1 LNPIETAVQGIKEGN
16 DQCFEVIIE
25 QFQQQLFR
33 YCYRMLGNMHE
44 AEDAVQES
52 FLKAYEKIESYNT
65 SISFSAWLYK
75 ITYNHCINIIRRKKL
90 MKFVPFLDDNGFTG
104 KGMEDKL
111 EENELNKILNNA
123 LNKIPPKDRCIIISK
138 NIEEKS
144 FEEIGVIM
152 NLKPATVRKRYERL
166 KKKLKLI
173 ITQSEGGIV
182 NEKYQVNG

>member
-1 LNPIETAVQGIKEGN
+1 
-16 DQCFEVIIE
+16 
-25 QFQQQLFR
+25 
-33 YCYRMLGNMHE
+33 
-44 AEDAVQES
+44 
-52 FLKAYEKIESYNT
+52 
-65 SISFSAWLYK
+65 
-75 ITYNHCINIIRRKKL
+75 

-173 ITQSEGGIV
+173 ITQS
-182 NEKYQVNG
+182 